1 MDLTVGISY
10 LEYPFQ
16 IECQG
21 HPTNPWYGADV
32 IIFAE
37 VHRLEEQAHV
47 ECALMEAVLNIAVVA
62 RVQIKCHLR
71 VQLLKVMHVLRQ
83 FLNAAELATTDG
95 NLPSQHRLRQ

>member
-1 MDLTVGISY
+1 
-10 LEYPFQ
+10 
-16 IECQG
+16 
-21 HPTNPWYGADV
+21 
-32 IIFAE
+32 
-37 VHRLEEQAHV
+37 
-47 ECALMEAVLNIAVVA
+47 MEAVLNIAVVA